1 MIREGHTDSKN
12 ALSAAM
18 PPPTAAAHALDGQID
33 SLIRHLYGSVLRV
46 PLESYRR
53 WALEQLHP
61 LVDFDAALWGT
72 GLLVAER
79 FHYVA
84 QLGLDEHYAERLE
97 QTLALNPIRQGILDR
112 MGQPVAMDD
121 VYPDDAFFASELYQQ
136 LFQPYGIERI
146 LGSGHY
152 EPRSGLST
160 LISLYRRARERVFTP
175 QDRYIM
181 ARVLPHLIAAASHAC
196 FIHLEVR
203 QPQAEHAAAI
213 CDQHGCYYE
222 VQERFLDLI
231 EHHLPAPHGSV
242 LPFPLPAPGTEA
254 HHSSLIATAEP
265 LGKLFVVYLRP
276 QHVLD
281 GLTEREREIVYWIT
295 HGLSFKEVAKKLG
308 VASSTVSNHLYRIYK
323 KLGIS
328 SRTELAQLVL
338 PVP

>member
-1 MIREGHTDSKN
+1 MSSPLPDPR
-12 ALSAAM
+12 
-18 PPPTAAAHALDGQID
+18 ALDGQID
-33 SLIRHLYGSVLRV
+33 SLIRRLYGSVLRV
-46 PLESYRR
+46 PLESFRL

-61 LVDFDAALWGT
+61 LIDFDAALWGT
-72 GLLVAER
+72 GLLAAER

-84 QLGLDEHYAERLE
+84 QLGLDEHYARRLE

-112 MGQPVAMDD
+112 MGEPVAMND
-121 VYPDDAFFASELYQQ
+121 VYPDADFYGSELYRQ
-136 LFQPYGIERI
+136 LFAPYGIERI

-160 LISLYRRARERVFTP
+160 LISLYRRERERVFTA

-181 ARVLPHLIAAASHAC
+181 ARLLPHLIGAANHAC

-203 QPQAEHAAAI
+203 QPQPEHAAAI

-231 EHHLPAPHGSV
+231 EHHLPAHQGNV
-242 LPFPLPAPGTEA
+242 LPFPLPVADSEA
-254 HHSSLIATAEP
+254 HHGGLIVKAEP

-276 QHVLD
+276 QHALD
-281 GLTEREREIVYWIT
+281 SLTEREREIVHWIT

-338 PVP
+338 